1 MAGMTSEDRNLHF
14 SSGRRRLLS
23 STAATGLGLITASLG
38 VPTAIAQTS
47 SSSIDL
53 IVPGGPGAG
62 TDVVARV
69 AAKGL
74 SDHLGRSVVVKNIP
88 GAGGNIA
95 AQMGAR
101 AKPDGNTLFVAIT
114 GTHTVNQFLYDKL
127 PYDPKADF
135 APISLLCKYN
145 NVLVVRPEF
154 PAKKVDEVIA
164 FLRSN
169 PGKYFYGITFN
180 GSSSHLAME
189 LLKREA
195 RLDLAGVAYKGAA
208 AAVTD
213 FLGGQYPVLMDTVIN
228 QLQHIRAGK
237 VFAVATTGAKRSPVL
252 PEIPTFVE
260 SGFPTVEAIGWAG
273 VMAPAGTPAALIAQ
287 FNQAIKATIGSNA
300 FDGLNSS
307 GLETQYTTPEEMAAF
322 IDREAA
328 RWGKLVKSA
337 QIKPS

>member
-1 MAGMTSEDRNLHF
+1 MPAPRTTPFIGNLRI
-14 SSGRRRLLS
+14 SRRKLLS
-23 STAATGLGLITASLG
+23 SAGVASVGLATASVASFSSAQSG
-38 VPTAIAQTS
+38 VPL
-47 SSSIDL
+47 DM

-62 TDVVARV
+62 TDLVARV

-74 SDHLGRSVVVKNIP
+74 SEQLGRPIVVKNIP
-88 GAGGNIA
+88 GAAGTIA
-95 AQMGAR
+95 AQTAAR
-101 AKPDGNTLFVAIT
+101 AKPDGNTLFFAIT

-135 APISLLCKYN
+135 APISLVCKYN

-154 PAKKVDEVIA
+154 PAKKLADLIQFIKA
-164 FLRSN
+164 N

-195 RLDLAGVAYKGAA
+195 GLDLPGVPYKGGAA
-208 AAVTD
+208 AVAD

-237 VFAVATTGAKRSPVL
+237 VNPLATTAAKRSPAL
-252 PEIPTFVE
+252 PNVPTLAE
-260 SGFPTVEAIGWAG
+260 SGFPGVEAIGWGG
-273 VMAPAGTPAALIAQ
+273 VMAPAGTPAQ
-287 FNQAIKATIGSNA
+287 FISECNKAIKAVIASSA
-300 FDGLNSS
+300 FDGLIST

-322 IDREAA
+322 IDRESA
-328 RWGKLVKSA
+328 RWGRLVKAA
-337 QIKPS
+337 QIKPT

>member
-1 MAGMTSEDRNLHF
+1 MPAPLH
-14 SSGRRRLLS
+14 SPAAATPGITRRRLLS
-23 STAATGLGLITASLG
+23 STTAAGLGVASASLA
-38 VPTAIAQTS
+38 TLARAQS
-47 SSSIDL
+47 GAPIDM

-62 TDVVARV
+62 TDLVARV

-74 SDHLGRSVVVKNIP
+74 SEQLGRPIVVKNVP
-88 GAGGNIA
+88 GAAGTIA
-95 AQMGAR
+95 AQTAAR
-101 AKPDGNTLFVAIT
+101 AKPDGNTLFFAIT

-135 APISLLCKYN
+135 APISLVCKYN

-154 PAKKVDEVIA
+154 PAKKLADLIQFIKA
-164 FLRSN
+164 N

-195 RLDLAGVAYKGAA
+195 NLDLPGVPYKGGAA
-208 AAVTD
+208 AVAD

-228 QLQHIRAGK
+228 QLQHIRGGK
-237 VFAVATTGAKRSPVL
+237 VVPVATTAAKRSPAL
-252 PEIPTFVE
+252 PNVPTLVE
-260 SGFPTVEAIGWAG
+260 SGFPNVEAIGWGG
-273 VMAPAGTPAALIAQ
+273 VMAPAGTPAAFIAECS
-287 FNQAIKATIGSNA
+287 KALKAVIASNA
-300 FDGLNSS
+300 FDGLIST
-307 GLETQYTTPEEMAAF
+307 GLETQYTSPEEMNAF

-328 RWGKLVKSA
+328 RWGRLVKAA